1 MRPPPTGISYK
12 MENLRRLTY
21 ILLLYSFTLSPV
33 ISVDPIVTIK
43 QPEDKFGDRT
53 ITALKNDDVAMVCV
67 VMNKDSNT
75 PVKWS
80 RIDGKVRHDVGT
92 DTSSSNTQKYI
103 IVQVTAVSWRLT
115 IQNIQESDKGQ
126 YVCKVQID
134 EKQYSS
140 DFRFVRVVEKPQIL
154 DMRTSSDT
162 SIDYGEKLTLSC
174 NAQGMPPPKVIW
186 SRMAGADLPDGG
198 MERWNTLLPIN
209 KITPKDRGKYICQA
223 VNEAGVD
230 KRVISVLVRFPPQ
243 INPEKSRVAQA
254 LGYRTELVCF
264 IEAFPDVTK
273 ELITWTR
280 IGTPIDRDS
289 DRYKIVFISGA
300 FNRVTSK
307 LIIKG
312 VQSVDYGN
320 YVCKATNTKGS
331 NERQISLE
339 KSSEPIRDR
348 TGSLTS
354 SASSLG
360 TSSFFLFSYFIQR
373 HLMNR

>member
-1 MRPPPTGISYK
+1 
-12 MENLRRLTY
+12 MEKWRRLTY
-21 ILLLYSFTLSPV
+21 ILLLCFLTLSPV
-33 ISVDPIVTIK
+33 ISVDPIVKIN
-43 QPEDKFGDRT
+43 QPEDTFGEKT

-67 VMNKDSNT
+67 VMNKDAKT

-80 RIDGKVRHDVGT
+80 RIDGTVKHDVGT

-115 IQNIQESDKGQ
+115 IQNIQESDKGK

-140 DFRFVRVVEKPQIL
+140 DFRIVRVVEKPQIL
-154 DMRTSSDT
+154 DMSTSSDT

-198 MERWNTLLPIN
+198 MVRWNPLLPIN
-209 KITPKDRGKYICQA
+209 EIKPKDRGKYICQA

-230 KRVISVLVRFPPQ
+230 KRVITLLVRFPPQ
-243 INPEKSRVAQA
+243 IEPETARVAQA
-254 LGYRTELVCF
+254 LGYQTELVCL
-264 IEAFPDVTK
+264 IEGFPDVTK
-273 ELITWTR
+273 EQITWTR
-280 IGTPIDRDS
+280 IGTPIDRNS
-289 DRYKIVFISGA
+289 DRYKIMFISGA

-307 LIIKG
+307 LIIKR
-312 VQSVDYGN
+312 VERVDYGN
-320 YVCKATNTKGS
+320 YVCKATNTKGT

-348 TGSLTS
+348 TGSLVS
-354 SASSLG
+354 SASPLG
-360 TSSFFLFSYFIQR
+360 TSSFFLFSYFIQH
-373 HLMNR
+373 HLMNH